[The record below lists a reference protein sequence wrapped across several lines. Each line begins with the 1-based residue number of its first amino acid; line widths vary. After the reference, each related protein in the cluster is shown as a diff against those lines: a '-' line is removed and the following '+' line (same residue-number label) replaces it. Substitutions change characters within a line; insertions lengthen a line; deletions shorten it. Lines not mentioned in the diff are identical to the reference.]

1 MSEIYLD
8 NSATTK
14 MSLGAASKMNEV
26 ISEHYGNPSS
36 LHKRGL
42 DSEHIL
48 TEAREIIGKSL
59 GISRLTK
66 GEIVFTSGGTE
77 ANNLAILGTVFSKNR
92 RGNEVILTTQ
102 GEHSSVEEPMTY
114 LEGLGYK
121 VIRVPTK
128 NGKLDL
134 DFIREHAYNVILA
147 SLMHVNN
154 ETGAIYN
161 IKDAFDIIKEKSPQA
176 VLHADCVQSYL
187 KVKFT
192 KNKIGADLITI
203 SGHKVNGPK
212 GVGALYVDPQII
224 KAKRIVPVLLGGG
237 QEENL
242 RSGTEN
248 VYGIA
253 GFGQAVSEHL
263 NTLDSEISRMEDV
276 SNYLINI
283 LSKNE
288 SIKINLPE
296 NKVCHIVNITVNGIR
311 SETLLHY
318 LSSKDIYV
326 SSGSACSSHSK
337 KGRSR
342 ALTAFGL
349 SPLDIDSAIRI
360 SLNPQNTREEI
371 DILASALIEATNR
384 LAKR

>member
-14 MSLGAASKMNEV
+14 MSPGAIDKMNRV
-26 ISEHYGNPSS
+26 ISCHYGNPSS

-42 DSEHIL
+42 DSEKIL

-59 GISRLTK
+59 GINRIAK

-77 ANNLAILGTVFSKNR
+77 ANNLAILGTVFAKSR

-121 VIRVPTK
+121 VVRVPTK
-128 NGKLDL
+128 NGELDL
-134 DFIREHAYNVILA
+134 DFISKNAYNVILA

-154 ETGAIYN
+154 ETGAIYDL
-161 IKDAFDIIKEKSPQA
+161 KSAFEIIKEKSPQA

-192 KNKIGADLITI
+192 KQKIGADLISV

-212 GVGALYVDPQII
+212 GIGALYVDPQII
-224 KAKRIVPVLLGGG
+224 KAKKLVPMLLGGG
-237 QEENL
+237 QEENF

-263 NTLDSEISRMEDV
+263 AILDSEISQMEEA
-276 SNYLINI
+276 SAYLIDKLKEKPNI
-283 LSKNE
+283 SL
-288 SIKINLPE
+288 NLPK
-296 NKVCHIVNITVNGIR
+296 NRVCHILNITAKDIR
-311 SETLLHY
+311 SETLLHF
-318 LSSKDIYV
+318 LSSKEIYV

-342 ALTAFGL
+342 PLTAFGL

-371 DILASALIEATNR
+371 DILIDALDEATKK